1 MMKTFKLKSL
11 QIIED
16 MDGNMLRNNIE
27 LIDGLIINK
36 ETEENSWLIEAYIE
50 KKYYPYF
57 SNLQQ
62 NADEIIVEVKIT
74 KESNAPA
81 TLFTKFVGINQ
92 FEDKMNILLIGKIVD
107 SQKGKIEQKLKKL
120 IEEGYAG
127 DELFKQFKLSID
139 DSEAQ

>member
-36 ETEENSWLIEAYIE
+36 ETERNSWLIEAYIE

-74 KESNAPA
+74 TETNEPA
-81 TLFTKFVGINQ
+81 TLFTKFVGINK
-92 FEDKMNILLIGKIVD
+92 FEEKMDILLMGKIVD
-107 SQKGKIEQKLKKL
+107 GQKGKIEQKLKKL
-120 IEEGYAG
+120 IEEGYEGEA
-127 DELFKQFKLSID
+127 LFKQFKLSIH
-139 DSEAQ
+139 DSGA